1 MSCSPQNFPPSLTHT
16 LRRDPDEM
24 EVDDEGDGEEEEDEE
39 EDEEEPNKPSEVDE
53 AEDVEMEDA
62 ATPKK
67 PKKKSKKKGRK
78 SEIDMAALTNEQAA
92 LAALE
97 GNELLS
103 LKLRKKYYS
112 EGLNFI
118 RQIEGAIP
126 IAGQLLGSTNKAEVL
141 EAMEFF
147 RVIHIYHFDGAEV
160 CSPPLLRRLSLIFF
174 SSESRR

>member
-1 MSCSPQNFPPSLTHT
+1 
-16 LRRDPDEM
+16 M
-24 EVDDEGDGEEEEDEE
+24 EVDEEDDEEEEDDDDDEE
-39 EDEEEPNKPSEVDE
+39 EDPNKPSEADE
-53 AEDVEMEDA
+53 NGDVEMVDA
-62 ATPKK
+62 ASTPKK
-67 PKKKSKKKGRK
+67 SKKKSKKKGRK
-78 SEIDMAALTNEQAA
+78 SEIDMAALTSEQAA

-147 RVIHIYHFDGAEV
+147 RVIHIYHFDGADV
-160 CSPPLLRRLSLIFF
+160 RLPVSVAKHHPYVF
-174 SSESRR
+174 SSSELRK